1 VSART
6 VAEQDFAAAR
16 RSKTLWAVAILL
28 GGIAALLAYS
38 YQGYRVGAVEEVQQ
52 LFRNF
57 GLLLAVLVPIVALM
71 ATYLA
76 IAGERESGGI
86 KFLLG
91 LPNTRRE
98 VFVGKLASRLAIV
111 GGAVAFMFVAAAS
124 TALTRHGVLPVGV
137 VVGMFVLTVM
147 YGSAFVSVALA
158 MSAAVASRGRAIA
171 GAIGTYFALIV
182 LYLIPVV
189 SLTAIARGVHH
200 GLLGMERNPNLYAAI
215 KYTSPYVAFRKAQNL
230 VLPDSM
236 ANIVFR
242 NAREAAA
249 REGANSEQAA
259 AGPTPY
265 PDVSAVELPVYLG
278 DEVSLLVLAF
288 WLVVPL
294 AIGYLLFERAELE

>member
-28 GGIAALLAYS
+28 GCIAALLAYS
-38 YQGYRVGAVEEVQQ
+38 HQGYRVGAVEEVQQ
-52 LFRNF
+52 LFRNL
-57 GLLLAVLVPIVALM
+57 GLLLAVIVPIVALM

-111 GGAVAFMFVAAAS
+111 GGAVAFMFVAASS

-137 VVGMFVLTVM
+137 VAGLFVVTLL

-158 MSAAVASRGRAIA
+158 MSAAVTSRGRAIA

-182 LYLIPVV
+182 LYLVPVV
-189 SLTAIARGVHH
+189 SLTAIVRGVHH
-200 GLLGMERNPNLYAAI
+200 QLLGMDRNPNLYAAV

-230 VLPDSM
+230 VLPEEM
-236 ANIVFR
+236 ENIVFR

-249 REGANSEQAA
+249 REGASSEQAA
-259 AGPTPY
+259 GTASY
-265 PDVSAVELPVYLG
+265 PDVSAVELPAYLG

-294 AIGYLLFERAELE
+294 VVGYWLFERAELE